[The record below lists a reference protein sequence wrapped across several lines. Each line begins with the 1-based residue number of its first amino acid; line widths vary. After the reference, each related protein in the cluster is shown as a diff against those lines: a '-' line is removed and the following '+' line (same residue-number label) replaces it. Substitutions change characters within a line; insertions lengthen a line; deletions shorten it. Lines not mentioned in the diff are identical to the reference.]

1 VTSRHLLIT
10 ASAAIG
16 LLALATSTS
25 ASAQAFGS
33 AALGT
38 YRDCSTAGA
47 GVCDGTVEPDQK
59 VVISAISGGA
69 SSTAN
74 TSLTLT
80 GQAANVPVD
89 PTSIAQGTVTFGDAA
104 LPLLKALSTSGDTER
119 MGINEFGYQSYTN
132 TGSVA
137 TTFSITGTL
146 NIDSF
151 SGSNLNGGLAGG
163 AVYDSYVA
171 VWTPDAVA
179 GLTDPDSLFN
189 ALFEAPCGSGVLA
202 TGESSASLV
211 SGAGSSTASVSNTTS
226 ACGGG
231 TLMLAPGETVL
242 VVAGLQLLT
251 NRGGSIDA
259 LDTFTTQFTPGAGV
273 NTAELRT
280 GASILGGV
288 PEPTVWAL
296 MLSGFFGAGQSLRRR
311 RGALAAH

>member
-16 LLALATSTS
+16 LLALAASTS

-38 YRDCSTAGA
+38 YRDCSAAGA

-59 VVISAISGGA
+59 VVVSAISGGA

-80 GQAANVPVD
+80 
-89 PTSIAQGTVTFGDAA
+89 GDAA

-132 TGSVA
+132 TGSAA
-137 TTFSITGTL
+137 TAFSITGTL

-151 SGSNLNGGLAGG
+151 SGANLNGALAGG
-163 AVYDSYVA
+163 AIYDSYVA

-179 GLTDPDSLFN
+179 GLTDPDSLFD
-189 ALFEAPCGSGVLA
+189 ALFEAPCGAGVLA
-202 TGESSASLV
+202 TGESNASLV

-273 NTAELRT
+273 NTAELRA
-280 GASILGGV
+280 GASILGGA
-288 PEPTVWAL
+288 PEPAAWAL
-296 MLSGFFGAGQSLRRR
+296 MLTGFFGLGQSLRHR